1 MRKILAA
8 LDYLQKLDP
17 ESEIIAG
24 IYVKDDLDDFNL
36 TDNQWHTIVRK
47 SENLD
52 WYSDVKDFAFDFDDE
67 D

>member
-1 MRKILAA
+1 MKVKYA

-36 TDNQWHTIVRK
+36 TDNQWHIIVDK
-47 SENLD
+47 SDNLD
-52 WYSDVKDFAFDFDDE
+52 WYSDVKDLALDFDDE